1 LEILGYKRKKKGNEK
16 YCSLDCHHYFSTTS
30 PFKLLGEVWLVVELG
45 QQIKHGLN
53 NPTPRLVP

>member
-1 LEILGYKRKKKGNEK
+1 MKNIAHLIAIIILVQQAPLN
-16 YCSLDCHHYFSTTS
+16 SF
-30 PFKLLGEVWLVVELG
+30 GEVWLVVELG